1 MKKNRGIT
9 LIALIITVILLL
21 ILVGVS
27 VNVII
32 KGNLFRNA
40 QKAVNGTNA
49 KINEQQTIMDELMN
63 EWDEIEKDY
72 CSHIWKDGEM
82 LLQPTCTTTGKKQ
95 MVCENC
101 GNLLEVEI
109 PALGHNF
116 VNRVCTRCGEKEP
129 GCENHTFGDWVI
141 TKNSTCVAEGSKKRT
156 CTVCGVEEVET
167 IPATGVHTY
176 GEWQVT
182 KQATCTADGTK
193 TKTCTGCGTKQVET
207 IPATG
212 VHTYG
217 NWVISK
223 QATCIAEGSKKRTCA
238 VCGVEQVETIPA
250 TGVHTYGNWVVT
262 KQATCTADGTRT
274 KTCTGC
280 GATQNQVIAKLG
292 HNFVNGTCT
301 RCGEKELVIG
311 ANIDYHEYISESGG
325 TVSASY
331 TSTKTTRGSTNSSD
345 SNTTYSV
352 VKNSGIQWIVLGE
365 ENGQIKIT
373 TKNIVQPTR
382 GGYTKGNFK
391 LLYLSGQK
399 GYANFIDE
407 LNKISAVYGKGKYA
421 DTTKFSSSGGRSFKL
436 EDLGYGELTRIA
448 SYKYARHA
456 DGKIYRYEAN
466 EIVDGTSTT
475 GGSYTTFNYMTLD
488 ASNSTAETT
497 ASHTWK
503 SLSTTAN
510 SYVTMYQYV
519 YSGSLSLPTSVGNA
533 DTYYWLASR
542 SFTFNDDN
550 VYYYAHFKGSIGL
563 YGGNN
568 MYTSNGEIRR
578 NL

>member
-9 LIALIITVILLL
+9 LIALIITIILLL

-32 KGNLFRNA
+32 KGNLFSNA

-49 KINEQQTIMDELMN
+49 KVNEQQTIMDELMN

-129 GCENHTFGDWVI
+129 GCTTHTYGDWVI
-141 TKNSTCVAEGSKKRT
+141 TKSPTCVAEGSKKRT

-182 KQATCTADGTK
+182 KQATCTADGIK
-193 TKTCTGCGTKQVET
+193 
-207 IPATG
+207 
-212 VHTYG
+212 
-217 NWVISK
+217 
-223 QATCIAEGSKKRTCA
+223 
-238 VCGVEQVETIPA
+238 
-250 TGVHTYGNWVVT
+250 
-262 KQATCTADGTRT
+262 T

-280 GATQNQVIAKLG
+280 GATQSQVIAKLG
-292 HNFVNGTCT
+292 HNFVNRVCT
-301 RCGEKELVIG
+301 RCGEKQELVIG
-311 ANIDYHEYISESGG
+311 ANINYHEYISESGG

-331 TSTKTTRGSTNSSD
+331 TSTKTTRGSTDSSD
-345 SNTTYSV
+345 SNATYSV
-352 VKNSGIQWIVLGE
+352 VNNSGIQWIVLGE

-373 TKNIVQPTR
+373 TKNIVQPTS
-382 GGYTKGNFK
+382 GGYTSENFK
-391 LLYLSGQK
+391 YLRLEGQK
-399 GYANFIDE
+399 GYANFVDE

-421 DTTKFSSSGGRSFKL
+421 DTTKFSTSGGRSFKM
-436 EDLGYGELTRIA
+436 EDLGYGSLTRTA
-448 SYKYARHA
+448 SYKYARHS
-456 DGKIYRYEAN
+456 DGKVYRYAAKAT
-466 EIVDGTSTT
+466 VDGTSTT
-475 GGSYTTFNYMTLD
+475 GGSYYTTFNYMAFD
-488 ASNSTAETT
+488 VSTTTEETT
-497 ASHTWK
+497 SSHTWK

-510 SYVTMYQYV
+510 SYVTMYQYT
-519 YSGSLSLPTSVGNA
+519 YSGSRTLSTEVSKA
-533 DTYYWLASR
+533 DTHYWLASR
-542 SFTFNDDN
+542 YLGYNYDN
-550 VYYYAHFKGSIGL
+550 VNCCARHVNTDGGIIGSDL
-563 YGGNN
+563 YD
-568 MYTSNGEIRR
+568 SNGSSGNYNYGVRPVVYLKSDIQLSYDSSSGYTIGE
-578 NL
+578 